1 MTPPV
6 VFSDQT
12 MLGALTKGLG
22 SPAASAPLSLPTDD
36 RVLKRDQQQLVF
48 MILEYH
54 FQLS

>member
-1 MTPPV
+1 MTPLA

-22 SPAASAPLSLPTDD
+22 SPAASAPLSLPTDG